1 MLINEQPVQSSTD
14 NPIMGLPIVT
24 VQDVIL
30 LMRVDKTVGQER
42 IANAILD
49 AYDVVNGQIDSLLGN
64 DNTPRTCVWE
74 HAPTLYSHHHKLSD
88 PTKKAVYDSKSPF
101 FVRTYR
107 RAVMAEA
114 AALLADLYTDF
125 DTIGQ
130 GYTRGANSEI
140 KSDKLRRIVS
150 HAIADL
156 NGKKRNRIN
165 LL

>member
-1 MLINEQPVQSSTD
+1 MLINEQPTQTLTA
-14 NPIMGLPIVT
+14 NPTHGLASVSVNDLIS
-24 VQDVIL
+24 
-30 LMRVDKTVGQER
+30 LMRVDKTFGQER

-49 AYDVVNGQIDSLLGN
+49 AYDVVNAQIYVLNGTTLLPI
-64 DNTPRTCVWE
+64 TAF
-74 HAPTLYSHHHKLSD
+74 HAHIN
-88 PTKKAVYDSKSPF
+88 SPL

-150 HAIADL
+150 HAVADL
-156 NGKKRNRIN
+156 NGKKRNRIR